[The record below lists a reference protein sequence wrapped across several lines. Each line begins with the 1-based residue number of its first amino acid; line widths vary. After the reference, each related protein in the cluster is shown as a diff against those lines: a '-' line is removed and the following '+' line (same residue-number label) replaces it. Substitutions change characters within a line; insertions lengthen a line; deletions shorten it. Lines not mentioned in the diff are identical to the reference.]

1 MFTMFGY
8 GRSVGWEYYRRWR
21 MRTRLHCQVATS
33 GALQGQRIET
43 TKLKHNTIHN
53 PAVCIMEQG
62 PAMTGGAAEE
72 AKSDEESG
80 TEC

>member
-21 MRTRLHCQVATS
+21 MRSRLHCQVATS

-43 TKLKHNTIHN
+43 TKLKHKMLHNT
-53 PAVCIMEQG
+53 AVCIMEQR
-62 PAMTGGAAEE
+62 PARTG
-72 AKSDEESG
+72 
-80 TEC
+80 